1 MSTSAAASAA
11 VAVLLS
17 AVTATAAPAAA
28 PDVAAGPLAATVTAK
43 PWRLTLRDRDGRTV
57 LRTSTGGTTAGPGGA
72 LGFQAGGHWYHAT
85 RATAVARRGKAITA
99 TLATNDPAHR
109 TLRVTVARD
118 ADGVIA
124 LHATVAGGAL
134 GAVTATGAGFQATT
148 SERYLGFGERS
159 NAVNQRGGTV
169 DNYVAEGPYVGQD
182 NDLLKNIIPPPGWN
196 QRDDTTYFPMPW
208 LLSTRGYGVL
218 VDDDERSLHHLD
230 AKAFWSVEVAAAHL
244 DLRVFAGPRPADAL
258 RRMTARVGRQPK
270 AAAPFFF
277 GPWFQP
283 PDDIVKDLAT
293 LRAADSPTSLA
304 MTYAHYLP
312 CGVSADGQVGDRA
325 RAQAAHDAGM
335 AVTTYFNPMICT
347 TNPAYDPVAAAGGL
361 GRDATGAPYVYP
373 YFTSRRFD
381 VSQFDFSSKVGVA
394 QFAGRLSEAY
404 ANGHDGWMED
414 FGEYTPADLVSADGT
429 PGTAMHNRYPTL
441 YHRAG
446 YGFAKAQS
454 RPLARFNRSGW
465 TGTAASSQV
474 VWGGDPTTDWGF
486 DGLASAVRNGLSM
499 GLSGVSLWG
508 SDIGGYF
515 TINGPQLTPELL
527 RRWVQFG
534 FASGVMRTETDG
546 LQVGEHGRRPQVLD
560 DDVLPVW
567 RRYAKLRTQLY
578 PYLAAAQ
585 QEYDRTGLPL
595 MRALALA
602 YPTDAT
608 ATGRDDEYL
617 FGPDLLAAPV
627 LAPGA
632 TTRRVYLPGDG
643 HWVDVWRSV
652 GYDTADG
659 SFSVKGSLLL
669 KGGRSVTLPA
679 PADELPLLA
688 KAGTVLP
695 LLPADVQTLSTYGAG
710 DPSIVHLA
718 DRSAARRLLAF
729 PRGTSDG
736 ALGPDGER
744 WTSIEGARSWT
755 LRLDGSRSRAYDI
768 QAALGALT
776 RSWNPCRVTLA
787 GRALP
792 ASAWH
797 WDTDRRVLRITA
809 TLRRGT
815 ITASTCR

>member
-1 MSTSAAASAA
+1 
-11 VAVLLS
+11 
-17 AVTATAAPAAA
+17 
-28 PDVAAGPLAATVTAK
+28 
-43 PWRLTLRDRDGRTV
+43 
-57 LRTSTGGTTAGPGGA
+57 
-72 LGFQAGGHWYHAT
+72 
-85 RATAVARRGKAITA
+85 
-99 TLATNDPAHR
+99 
-109 TLRVTVARD
+109 
-118 ADGVIA
+118 
-124 LHATVAGGAL
+124 
-134 GAVTATGAGFQATT
+134 
-148 SERYLGFGERS
+148 
-159 NAVNQRGGTV
+159 
-169 DNYVAEGPYVGQD
+169 
-182 NDLLKNIIPPPGWN
+182 
-196 QRDDTTYFPMPW
+196 
-208 LLSTRGYGVL
+208 
-218 VDDDERSLHHLD
+218 
-230 AKAFWSVEVAAAHL
+230 
-244 DLRVFAGPRPADAL
+244 
-258 RRMTARVGRQPK
+258 MTARVGRQPK

-381 VSQFDFSSKVGVA
+381 VSQFDFSSKAGVA
-394 QFAGRLSEAY
+394 QFAGRLGEAY

-474 VWGGDPTTDWGF
+474 VWGGDPSTDWGY

-595 MRALALA
+595 MRAGSTS
-602 YPTDAT
+602 TDAT
-608 ATGRDDEYL
+608 ATGREDDT
-617 FGPDLLAAPV
+617 FRPRLLGRWCWRWAPPPAAC
-627 LAPGA
+627 
-632 TTRRVYLPGDG
+632 TRRGRT
-643 HWVDVWRSV
+643 WVDVVPGGIHGGRV
-652 GYDTADG
+652 LLRQGP
-659 SFSVKGSLLL
+659 LL
-669 KGGRSVTLPA
+669 KGGCSVTLPA

-688 KAGTVLP
+688 KACCCCR
-695 LLPADVQTLSTYGAG
+695 ADADAQHLRAG
-710 DPSIVHLA
+710 DPSIVPA
-718 DRSAARRLLAF
+718 DQRRPSAPGLS
-729 PRGTSDG
+729 PRHVRWR
-736 ALGPDGER
+736 AGP
-744 WTSIEGARSWT
+744 
-755 LRLDGSRSRAYDI
+755 
-768 QAALGALT
+768 
-776 RSWNPCRVTLA
+776 
-787 GRALP
+787 
-792 ASAWH
+792 
-797 WDTDRRVLRITA
+797 
-809 TLRRGT
+809 RRGT
-815 ITASTCR
+815 VDVDRRRPVMDAAA